1 MSSTKARSLV
11 LILAVASFAVFGFA
25 GCGGDDNDSSSDTD
39 SSTLTTP
46 TGPTGSDDA
55 DADAAAVEGM
65 DFSSSGDINDQL
77 RDEFSSRG
85 IPDDVS
91 NCIIDELDNQGLTSQ
106 IEDLQN
112 SGESDLPADL
122 QTQIQTISVDCT
134 LKNS

>member
-1 MSSTKARSLV
+1 MSSTKARPLA

-25 GCGGDDNDSSSDTD
+25 GCGGDDDSSGDTD
-39 SSTLTTP
+39 SSTPTTL
-46 TGPTGSDDA
+46 TGPTGSSDA

-65 DFSSSGDINDQL
+65 DFSSDGDINEQL

-91 NCIIDELDNQGLTSQ
+91 DCIIDELDNQGLTSE

-112 SGESDLPADL
+112 SGESALPADL
-122 QTQIQTISVDCT
+122 QTQIQAISVDCT

>member
-1 MSSTKARSLV
+1 MSRISKRSLV
-11 LILAVASFAVFGFA
+11 LILALASFAAFGFA
-25 GCGGDDNDSSSDTD
+25 GCGGDDDSSGDTD
-39 SSTLTTP
+39 SSTPTTL
-46 TGPTGSDDA
+46 TGPTGTSDA

-65 DFSSSGDINDQL
+65 DFSSDGDINDQL
-77 RDEFSSRG
+77 REVFSSRG

-91 NCIIDELDNQGLTSQ
+91 DCIIDELDSAGLTDQ

-122 QTQIQTISVDCT
+122 QTQIQAISVDCT